1 MRTIFIAALL
11 AATAAAA
18 HAAPT
23 LVGWASLPA
32 ATFTPGPTSGQFAGT
47 NTNGEPEVYADK
59 QSVQGFSG
67 ILSNRHG
74 GYLVLQDN
82 GFGTKNN
89 SQDSLLMV
97 HDVTVDFRT
106 KSGGTGTVTVNKSNR
121 ITDTHDQSGFT
132 RVADQNFYPIYDR
145 TTNTST
151 PSGIA
156 VDAAIKTGK
165 LLTGADY
172 DPESIR
178 RLNDGSYYI
187 GEEFGPF
194 LLHTDKNFNLIGAPI
209 PLPGVFAPE
218 NPFRGTTPA
227 NLGGSR
233 GFEGMAI
240 NASGTTLYTLL
251 EGTVTGDPAKTL
263 RINTFDVASAK
274 FTGEQFLYKLE
285 PGGTNIGDM
294 TAVGDHQF
302 VVLERDGT
310 QGPASVFKRVYLI
323 DLTKTNP
330 DGTLQKTL
338 LLDELNIA
346 DPNDLNG
353 DGRTVFDLPFVTI
366 ETVIPLDSRT
376 LLIGNDNNYPF
387 SSGRTPGK
395 ADNNEFA
402 LIRFDAPIFDVVPEP
417 ASLALFGL
425 GVIAMFAR
433 RKRG

>member
-1 MRTIFIAALL
+1 MRHVLAAALL
-11 AATAAAA
+11 ATAATGAQ
-18 HAAPT
+18 AAPT

-47 NTNGEPEVYADK
+47 NGNGEPAVYPDK

-67 ILSNRHG
+67 IISNRYG

-106 KSGGTGTVTVNKSNR
+106 QAGGTGTVTVNKSNR
-121 ITDTHDQSGFT
+121 ITDTNNLSGFT
-132 RVADQNFYPIYDR
+132 RVADQNYYPIYDS
-145 TTNTST
+145 TTNSST
-151 PSGIA
+151 PSAIA
-156 VDAAIKTGK
+156 VDPAIKAGK

-178 RLNDGSYYI
+178 RVKDGSYYI
-187 GEEFGPF
+187 GDEFGPF

-209 PLPGVFAPE
+209 ALPGVNAPE

-227 NLGGSR
+227 NLGSSR

-240 NASGTTLYTLL
+240 NSSGTTLYTLL
-251 EGTVTGDPAKTL
+251 EGTVAGDTAKTL
-263 RINTFDVASAK
+263 RFTAFDVASQK
-274 FTGEQFLYKLE
+274 FTKQYLYKLDA
-285 PGGTNIGDM
+285 GGTNIGDI
-294 TAVGDHQF
+294 TAINDHQF

-310 QGPASVFKRVYLI
+310 QGVGATFKRVFI
-323 DLTKTNP
+323 VDINKTNP

-346 DPNDLNG
+346 DPYDLNA
-353 DGRTVFDLPFVTI
+353 DGRANFDLPFVTI
-366 ETVIPLDSRT
+366 ETVIPYDSRT

-387 SSGRTPGK
+387 SSGRTPGR

-402 LIRFDAPIFDVVPEP
+402 LIRFDKPFIDVPTP
-417 ASLALFGL
+417 ASLSLLGL
-425 GVIAMFAR
+425 GAAALLTR